1 MAESA
6 RMKGPAPPTSFK
18 VVAGAATNF
27 NCRMGVIVALR
38 LQGKRDEGR
47 TREREEFVLGIRSM
61 ENVGVITV
69 FGRAREYH

>member
-1 MAESA
+1 
-6 RMKGPAPPTSFK
+6 
-18 VVAGAATNF
+18 
-27 NCRMGVIVALR
+27 MGVIVALR
-38 LQGKRDEGR
+38 LQGKRDDGR